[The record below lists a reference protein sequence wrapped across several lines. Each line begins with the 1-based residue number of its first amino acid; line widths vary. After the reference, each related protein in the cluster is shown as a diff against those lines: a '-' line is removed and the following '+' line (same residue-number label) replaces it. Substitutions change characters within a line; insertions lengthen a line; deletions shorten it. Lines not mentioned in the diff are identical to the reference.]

1 MHLELHAIAQPGA
14 LTNVIVKTAKLLP
27 VHSGPKYPTLCQRFL
42 ILTFLVPVL
51 GSTQAQQPFVTDN
64 ADTTSR
70 RKFHLQI
77 GNEYDILQRSAYPAL
92 RQNTASFEIDYGLF
106 KNVELGFSVPVLAIS
121 SSHVA
126 TPKSV
131 FGISDTT
138 LHLKYNFHQERE
150 KSRLP
155 AMTISTVVQFHTG
168 DASKGLGSGLTDFY
182 INGILQKTVTSKTT
196 FRLNGGI
203 LFSGNEQSGTLGI
216 KVRGRV
222 FTGGGSLV
230 RQFTKRLDL
239 GMEITGAVTSNFNLS
254 KGQLQALVGGN
265 YALTDK
271 MTFDFGVVAGHF
283 PASPRAGLVLGLS
296 ADF

>member
-1 MHLELHAIAQPGA
+1 MSRGKTVPAGPGCANLYRRLPA
-14 LTNVIVKTAKLLP
+14 LIFLFVF
-27 VHSGPKYPTLCQRFL
+27 SG
-42 ILTFLVPVL
+42 I
-51 GSTQAQQPFVTDN
+51 TQAQQPFVTDN
-64 ADTTSR
+64 ADTTPK

-121 SSHVA
+121 NSHVA

-138 LHLKYNFHQERE
+138 IHLKYNFHQERE

-155 AMTISTVVQFHTG
+155 AMTISAVVQFHTG
-168 DASKGLGSGLTDFY
+168 DPSKGLGSGLTDYY

-196 FRLNGGI
+196 FRVNGGI
-203 LFSGNEQSGTLGI
+203 LFSGNEQSGALGI
-216 KVRGRV
+216 RVRGRV

-239 GMEITGAVTSNFNLS
+239 GMEITGALTSNFNLS
-254 KGQLQALVGGN
+254 KGQLQGLLGGN

-271 MTFDFGVVAGHF
+271 MTFDFGLVAGHF

>member
-1 MHLELHAIAQPGA
+1 MILSRGTLLTVNGVPG
-14 LTNVIVKTAKLLP
+14 
-27 VHSGPKYPTLCQRFL
+27 HGTLRQRFL
-42 ILTFLVPVL
+42 TLICLVLVS
-51 GSTQAQQPFVTDN
+51 GSAQAQQPFTTDN
-64 ADTTSR
+64 ADTTTR
-70 RKFHLQI
+70 HKVHLQI

-92 RQNTASFEIDYGLF
+92 SQNTSTFELDYGLF
-106 KNVELGFSVPVLAIS
+106 KNVELGLSVPVLAIL

-126 TPKSV
+126 VPKNA

-155 AMTISTVVQFHTG
+155 AMTVSAVIQFHTG
-168 DASKGLGSGLTDFY
+168 DASKGLGSGLTDYY
-182 INGILQKTVTSKTT
+182 INGILQKTVTPKTT

-203 LFSGNEQSGTLGI
+203 LFSGNEQSGALGI

-230 RQFTKRLDL
+230 RQFTKKLDL
-239 GMEITGAVTSNFNLS
+239 GMEITGGVTSNFNLS
-254 KGQLQALVGGN
+254 KGQLQGLVGGN

-271 MTFDFGVVAGHF
+271 MTFDFGVVSGHF
-283 PASPRAGLVLGLS
+283 PASPRVGLVLGLS
-296 ADF
+296 VDF

>member
-1 MHLELHAIAQPGA
+1 M
-14 LTNVIVKTAKLLP
+14 
-27 VHSGPKYPTLCQRFL
+27 CQSFL
-42 ILTFLVPVL
+42 ILIFLVLVL

-92 RQNTASFEIDYGLF
+92 RQNTSSFEIDYGLF
-106 KNVELGFSVPVLAIS
+106 KHVELGISIPVLAIF

-126 TPKSV
+126 TPKNV
-131 FGISDTT
+131 LGISDTT
-138 LHLKYNFHQERE
+138 LHLKYNFHEEHE

-168 DASKGLGSGLTDFY
+168 DASKGLGSGLTDYY

-203 LFSGNEQSGTLGI
+203 LFSGNEQSGELGI

-222 FTGGGSLV
+222 FTAGGSLV
-230 RQFTKRLDL
+230 KQFTKRLDL
-239 GMEITGAVTSNFNLS
+239 GMELTGAVTSNFNLS
-254 KGQLQALVGGN
+254 KGQLQALLGGN

-271 MTFDFGVVAGHF
+271 MTFDFGVVAGRF

-296 ADF
+296 VDF